1 MKEKLKGGK
10 GDGRPDS
17 DFDPKWLAV
26 GIKVEMEH
34 TNDKAL
40 AKEIAKDHLTE
51 DILYYKKLR
60 KMEKASLEDLYPYM
74 KKQKA
79 ANQPAPKQLPEPKKQ
94 LPAPTSHA
102 VIRGERGGQY
112 YLDKHGHKQYT
123 GQQGGKQHHQ
133 TVQNIKTAAKHAMI
147 GLRDGKIGSYN
158 RARAFLA
165 QYNNHKDENVRK
177 VVASAHDVLH
187 RAAEHMKGRAKT
199 VKAKHIYSLISEHH
213 KAKAGSRQGS
223 SSSQI
228 KKNQSKE
235 QYHASLSKRMKAKV
249 EKLADKIHD
258 DLDRGYDLD
267 HDENT
272 SKMSRFAHAASKQSA
287 GSKSPLVHRRL
298 AAMHHAAR
306 DAHWRLYKKWGDK
319 DNMKQYKL
327 HDERAKAHIETA
339 SKGAS
344 KDGDL
349 SKSISV
355 SLLKAKKRKGEA
367 GMVLKKVQ
375 TKSGKMVNR
384 WVKQGSEAPKP
395 KSKKRI
401 KSSPAPSKSE
411 HPADAFFHKYDAKD
425 HFGYGE
431 TKQKVL
437 AGHLNI
443 GVPHDK
449 IDDWVAGKKSEH
461 LKDNRRHYDR
471 IKGLVDSKD
480 QKTLESL
487 LHHRNKMW
495 KEMFHHITGVKLPD
509 TDKGTKTAI
518 AQYLARHTTGSDS
531 QPVKVKSKSVG
542 KEKNSKAMK
551 TKTKKTTKTKKA
563 KKESNFHAL
572 QLELDKVTRNPENRR
587 KYTDKLNWKLLDSAL
602 KEGDPTVV
610 SRALTHI
617 REVLK

>member
-1 MKEKLKGGK
+1 
-10 GDGRPDS
+10 
-17 DFDPKWLAV
+17 
-26 GIKVEMEH
+26 
-34 TNDKAL
+34 
-40 AKEIAKDHLTE
+40 
-51 DILYYKKLR
+51 
-60 KMEKASLEDLYPYM
+60 
-74 KKQKA
+74 
-79 ANQPAPKQLPEPKKQ
+79 
-94 LPAPTSHA
+94 
-102 VIRGERGGQY
+102 
-112 YLDKHGHKQYT
+112 
-123 GQQGGKQHHQ
+123 
-133 TVQNIKTAAKHAMI
+133 
-147 GLRDGKIGSYN
+147 
-158 RARAFLA
+158 LA

-213 KAKAGSRQGS
+213 KAKAGSSQGS
-223 SSSQI
+223 SNPQA
-228 KKNQSKE
+228 KKKQSKE
-235 QYHASLSKRMKAKV
+235 QYHASLSQRMKAKV
-249 EKLADKIHD
+249 EKFADKIHD

-287 GSKSPLVHRRL
+287 DSKSPLVHRRL

-327 HDERAKAHIETA
+327 HDERAKAHIEAA
-339 SKGAS
+339 SSGAS
-344 KDGDL
+344 KDSDL

-384 WVKQGSEAPKP
+384 WVKQGSEAPK
-395 KSKKRI
+395 SKKRI
-401 KSSPAPSKSE
+401 KSSSTPSK
-411 HPADAFFHKYDAKD
+411 
-425 HFGYGE
+425 
-431 TKQKVL
+431 
-437 AGHLNI
+437 
-443 GVPHDK
+443 
-449 IDDWVAGKKSEH
+449 
-461 LKDNRRHYDR
+461 R
-471 IKGLVDSKD
+471 
-480 QKTLESL
+480 
-487 LHHRNKMW
+487 
-495 KEMFHHITGVKLPD
+495 
-509 TDKGTKTAI
+509 
-518 AQYLARHTTGSDS
+518 
-531 QPVKVKSKSVG
+531 

-551 TKTKKTTKTKKA
+551 TKTKKTIKTKKA

-587 KYTDKLNWKLLDSAL
+587 RYTDKLNWKLLDSAL